1 LMLTTHQQKKQ
12 STSSMS
18 IQTHLSWKKVCG
30 IQQKG
35 FIELDVDFL
44 IYRSSEMKKDLDK
57 IKISTEDELINEFG
71 VPRELPYYPLYIN
84 DKFLTRV
91 TDEKYKSEEKND
103 TC

>member
-1 LMLTTHQQKKQ
+1 
-12 STSSMS
+12 
-18 IQTHLSWKKVCG
+18 
-30 IQQKG
+30 
-35 FIELDVDFL
+35 
-44 IYRSSEMKKDLDK
+44 MKKDLDK